1 MLWYTETLILKLVEI
16 KEETKGLARGLVEHM
31 REGRVKNTYL
41 FMEPSSIGDEAE
53 GTEAM
58 A

>member
-1 MLWYTETLILKLVEI
+1 MLWYTETLILKLGEI
-16 KEETKGLARGLVEHM
+16 KGLARGLAEHM
-31 REGRVKNTYL
+31 REGRVKHTYL
-41 FMEPSSIGDEAE
+41 FMDPTSIGDEAE